1 MCANGYPGSY
11 VKDKEIKNLNSIISD
26 ENNQIFHAGTYEK
39 DKKIFSCGG
48 RVLNV
53 TCMDEELYIA
63 RKQSITNLKKINWS
77 NGFYRKDIG
86 WRAIKNNNE
95 DNKR

>member
-1 MCANGYPGSY
+1 
-11 VKDKEIKNLNSIISD
+11 
-26 ENNQIFHAGTYEK
+26 
-39 DKKIFSCGG
+39 
-48 RVLNV
+48 
-53 TCMDEELYIA
+53 MDEELYIA

-95 DNKR
+95 DNSGKFKK